1 MRSDGIGSKQL
12 ETKRYLTE
20 IQLWGIALSGLSPNN
35 RQQTNRT
42 TERTEMTSLLKA
54 RTDRHIFAGDM
65 DERSD
70 RRGAWAEN
78 LLLALAWGLILLM
91 GWY

>member
-1 MRSDGIGSKQL
+1 
-12 ETKRYLTE
+12 
-20 IQLWGIALSGLSPNN
+20 
-35 RQQTNRT
+35 
-42 TERTEMTSLLKA
+42 MTSLDKA
-54 RTDRHIFAGDM
+54 QTDRHIFAGDL
-65 DERSD
+65 DYNSD